1 MGYTRGMKKLGCVVM
16 LAVLLGVTS
25 AVAEVLRVPLEY
37 KGMFMWND
45 KTWYNTTMHLSR
57 GQVLPGGVVELRG
70 TLIYEPKCS
79 SLFKL
84 LIEPVTNK
92 IRMTENLLNCPGG
105 TASGSFTGS
114 FSGRDLRHLTAFWT
128 GSDQRKGTLGLDA
141 VTDSYLKLP

>member
-1 MGYTRGMKKLGCVVM
+1 MKKLGCVLMV
-16 LAVLLGVTS
+16 AVLPWATS
-25 AVAEVLRVPLEY
+25 AGAEVLRVPLQY

-45 KTWYNTTMHLSR
+45 KTWYNTTMNISR

-70 TLIYEPKCS
+70 TIMYGAKCS

-84 LIEPVTNK
+84 LIEPVSSK
-92 IRMTENLLNCPGG
+92 IHMTESLLDCPNG
-105 TASGSFTGS
+105 TASGAFSGG

-128 GSDQRKGTLGLDA
+128 GSDKSKGTLGLDF